1 MSTHTTLHI
10 HTDYLLLAQGF
21 TSKLQL
27 NPNTLA
33 ARAEQE
39 HVIPQLAAQPV
50 LKIITIIRFT
60 QVLRIWR
67 STAIF
72 RHTFTDDD
80 EFTYLF
86 LVLLGP
92 AHMHAL
98 VCLQQ
103 CGVITIIT
111 YLYWC
116 NYSRVPG
123 ARCIIW

>member
-1 MSTHTTLHI
+1 
-10 HTDYLLLAQGF
+10 
-21 TSKLQL
+21 
-27 NPNTLA
+27 
-33 ARAEQE
+33 
-39 HVIPQLAAQPV
+39 V

-98 VCLQQ
+98 VCVSPAARRNYNYYLLIGATTRVYPGRDALFGNETRKYAKTITAAAAAAAPILHNRKAHDNLTRTIWPPERILQ
-103 CGVITIIT
+103 
-111 YLYWC
+111 L
-116 NYSRVPG
+116 
-123 ARCIIW
+123 CI